1 MADAPER
8 RVNSEYT
15 GTFDVEI
22 RAVVRITVTDPDVI
36 RRPVENIDGW
46 RESLYDL
53 RTRNDVLAHL
63 AFNAVYNG
71 RENGLMLD
79 GWADLPEA
87 AVTME
92 LSRREVAF
100 DEIRV
105 AP

>member
-63 AFNAVYNG
+63 GRAFRDMRSPRG
-71 RENGLMLD
+71 
-79 GWADLPEA
+79 DLP
-87 AVTME
+87 
-92 LSRREVAF
+92 S
-100 DEIRV
+100 
-105 AP
+105 